1 MAQGSA
7 DPRKYDSRLRKAQME
22 RTAEQIVDAAAQVIA
37 ESGVTELSMAR
48 VAARAGV
55 ALRTLY
61 RHFGTR
67 DELLHAIGEH
77 FERDLKGSGPPMPQT
92 PDEFIAAMP
101 VLFEFFEANA
111 EAVEAMHATQTA
123 RQLRQIARGRRTER
137 AREVAAAM
145 YEGFSEREA
154 RIAFAILRSTFS
166 SATWLALRKEMCLDA
181 EEAQAAIRWMGEMYV
196 REMERRRR
204 QITRAGRRN

>member
-137 AREVAAAM
+137 AREGSPNCLCDPALDVFFGDM
-145 YEGFSEREA
+145 A
-154 RIAFAILRSTFS
+154 R
-166 SATWLALRKEMCLDA
+166 LAQGDVPGRGGGSGRDPLDG
-181 EEAQAAIRWMGEMYV
+181 RDV
-196 REMERRRR
+196 RARDGAPKTPDHQSWKTKLNGKR
-204 QITRAGRRN
+204 